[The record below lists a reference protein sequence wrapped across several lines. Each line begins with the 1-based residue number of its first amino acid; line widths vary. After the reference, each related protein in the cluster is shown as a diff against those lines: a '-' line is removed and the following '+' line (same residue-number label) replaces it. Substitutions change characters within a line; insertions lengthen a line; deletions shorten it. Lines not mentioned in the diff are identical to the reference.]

1 MLFAP
6 VRLGSTALSAEVLTA
21 DVKNCK
27 HFGPCGVGE
36 KALYL
41 NGFLFDRHYYVAL
54 GDIRRVF
61 KRVAM
66 SKGGF
71 TGNGVF
77 GAIPYLVVE
86 YGDGT
91 QKQCTFKREDNV
103 DDLLAYLAK
112 VCPGLPLH
120 SVQAEQRLARKAQE
134 EAVRYLDVLTPEA
147 QAAREKLEKARTF
160 LAGYPKLTDRLST
173 AAKAKRVNE
182 HTNPAHKWV
191 ALAIV
196 LVARPSQVDAGDE
209 RASSRDIAL
218 CLDVSGSTLPYD
230 REVIDTYLELVKHFK
245 GERIGLSIFN
255 STSRTVFPLTD
266 DYELVTKQLTSASK
280 ALKGVESQDDI
291 DKMSDAEYQDIANW
305 LEGTQNRKDATYL
318 IGDGVVSCAAMLP
331 GFAYGEANHA
341 NADRQ
346 RAASIVLATDNV
358 VSGKP
363 TYSLT
368 EALDLTQQTKITV
381 DGLYSGPKASESDQT
396 TTDMKSAIESHGG
409 IFLTQ
414 SNGASIDELVRDIQ
428 SRRDTDVEN
437 KAKSSMVDA
446 PGLWTL
452 ALAVILIIWIVCAW
466 RLRR

>member
-1 MLFAP
+1 M
-6 VRLGSTALSAEVLTA
+6 
-21 DVKNCK
+21 C
-27 HFGPCGVGE
+27 
-36 KALYL
+36 
-41 NGFLFDRHYYVAL
+41 
-54 GDIRRVF
+54 
-61 KRVAM
+61 
-66 SKGGF
+66 
-71 TGNGVF
+71 
-77 GAIPYLVVE
+77 
-86 YGDGT
+86 
-91 QKQCTFKREDNV
+91 
-103 DDLLAYLAK
+103 
-112 VCPGLPLH
+112 
-120 SVQAEQRLARKAQE
+120 
-134 EAVRYLDVLTPEA
+134 
-147 QAAREKLEKARTF
+147 
-160 LAGYPKLTDRLST
+160 
-173 AAKAKRVNE
+173 
-182 HTNPAHKWV
+182 
-191 ALAIV
+191 
-196 LVARPSQVDAGDE
+196 
-209 RASSRDIAL
+209 RDPR
-218 CLDVSGSTLPYD
+218 SPYD
-230 REVIDTYLELVKHFK
+230 REVIDTYLELVKHFE

-305 LEGTQNRKDATYL
+305 LEGTQNRKDATSL

-414 SNGASIDELVRDIQ
+414 SNGTSIDELVRDIQ

>member
-1 MLFAP
+1 MC
-6 VRLGSTALSAEVLTA
+6 R
-21 DVKNCK
+21 
-27 HFGPCGVGE
+27 
-36 KALYL
+36 
-41 NGFLFDRHYYVAL
+41 
-54 GDIRRVF
+54 
-61 KRVAM
+61 
-66 SKGGF
+66 
-71 TGNGVF
+71 
-77 GAIPYLVVE
+77 
-86 YGDGT
+86 
-91 QKQCTFKREDNV
+91 
-103 DDLLAYLAK
+103 
-112 VCPGLPLH
+112 
-120 SVQAEQRLARKAQE
+120 
-134 EAVRYLDVLTPEA
+134 
-147 QAAREKLEKARTF
+147 
-160 LAGYPKLTDRLST
+160 
-173 AAKAKRVNE
+173 
-182 HTNPAHKWV
+182 
-191 ALAIV
+191 
-196 LVARPSQVDAGDE
+196 
-209 RASSRDIAL
+209 
-218 CLDVSGSTLPYD
+218 STLPYD

-305 LEGTQNRKDATYL
+305 LEGTQNRKDATSL

-358 VSGKP
+358 VSGQAHLFADRSVGFDP
-363 TYSLT
+363 
-368 EALDLTQQTKITV
+368 ADQNHR
-381 DGLYSGPKASESDQT
+381 GRPYSGPKASESDQT
-396 TTDMKSAIESHGG
+396 PTDMKSAIESHGG

-414 SNGASIDELVRDIQ
+414 SNCASIDELVRDIQ

>member
-1 MLFAP
+1 MMLAWHWPWAALAGVLATLAIIVLIVVFARRNAADDTP
-6 VRLGSTALSAEVLTA
+6 VFSMDDDLNTEHASRL
-21 DVKNCK
+21 
-27 HFGPCGVGE
+27 F
-36 KALYL
+36 
-41 NGFLFDRHYYVAL
+41 RQWRAL
-54 GDIRRVF
+54 G
-61 KRVAM
+61 
-66 SKGGF
+66 
-71 TGNGVF
+71 
-77 GAIPYLVVE
+77 
-86 YGDGT
+86 
-91 QKQCTFKREDNV
+91 
-103 DDLLAYLAK
+103 
-112 VCPGLPLH
+112 
-120 SVQAEQRLARKAQE
+120 RLAIS
-134 EAVRYLDVLTPEA
+134 VLV
-147 QAAREKLEKARTF
+147 
-160 LAGYPKLTDRLST
+160 LAL
-173 AAKAKRVNE
+173 
-182 HTNPAHKWV
+182 

-209 RASSRDIAL
+209 RASSRDIVL
-218 CLDVSGSTLPYD
+218 C
-230 REVIDTYLELVKHFK
+230 LVKHFE

-305 LEGTQNRKDATYL
+305 LEGTQNRKDATSL

>member
-1 MLFAP
+1 ME
-6 VRLGSTALSAEVLTA
+6 LSWHWPWAAVA
-21 DVKNCK
+21 
-27 HFGPCGVGE
+27 GV
-36 KALYL
+36 
-41 NGFLFDRHYYVAL
+41 
-54 GDIRRVF
+54 I
-61 KRVAM
+61 
-66 SKGGF
+66 
-71 TGNGVF
+71 
-77 GAIPYLVVE
+77 GAIAVIAVLMLVASHAQRHDIDAARSFSLDDDLNMETASRLFRRWRTLSRLAAVLLTLALVV
-86 YGDGT
+86 
-91 QKQCTFKREDNV
+91 
-103 DDLLAYLAK
+103 
-112 VCPGLPLH
+112 
-120 SVQAEQRLARKAQE
+120 SVA
-134 EAVRYLDVLTPEA
+134 
-147 QAAREKLEKARTF
+147 
-160 LAGYPKLTDRLST
+160 
-173 AAKAKRVNE
+173 
-182 HTNPAHKWV
+182 
-191 ALAIV
+191 
-196 LVARPSQVDAGDE
+196 LVARPSQVDEGEE
-209 RASSRDIAL
+209 RAGSRDIVL

-230 REVIDTYLELVKHFK
+230 REVIDTYRKLVSNFK

-266 DYELVTKQLTSASK
+266 DYELVSKQLTEASK
-280 ALKGVESQDDI
+280 ILKGVESQDDI
-291 DKMSDAEYQDIANW
+291 DKMKDSDYQKISDW
-305 LEGTQNRKDATYL
+305 LEGTQNRKEATSL

-331 GFAYGEANHA
+331 GFAYGQA
-341 NADRQ
+341 NADNAARQ

-414 SNGASIDELVRDIQ
+414 SNGTSIDELVRDIQ